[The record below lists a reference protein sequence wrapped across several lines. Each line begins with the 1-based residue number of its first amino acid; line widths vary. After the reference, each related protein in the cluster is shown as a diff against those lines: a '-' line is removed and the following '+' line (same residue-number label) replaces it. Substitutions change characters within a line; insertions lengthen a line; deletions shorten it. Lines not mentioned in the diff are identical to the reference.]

1 MATGPRLNLSITE
14 KRFPGAPGPLF
25 AGLRLDVE
33 PSSVVALVGPSGIGK
48 STLLRMIAGID
59 TDFSGSIAVDGIAAA
74 RAPTPGFVFQDPR
87 LLPWLT
93 ATDNIR
99 AADPRCTP
107 EQAEKALGLVGLA
120 GSGTLYPHQLSG
132 GMQRRVALA
141 RALVVNARLLL
152 LDEPFVSLDR
162 TLVAEIHQLFRDIVA
177 DARPTVVFVSHLTD
191 DAARLADR
199 AILLDH
205 RPATVVADIALPT
218 PPAERDAAVLADYR
232 RLLESHRP
240 ASDPDA

>member
-1 MATGPRLNLSITE
+1 MATGPRLNLSIAE
-14 KRFPGAPGPLF
+14 KRFAGAPSALY
-25 AGLRLDVE
+25 AGLE
-33 PSSVVALVGPSGIGK
+33 IEIAPSSVVALIGPSGIGK

-59 TDFSGSIAVDGIAAA
+59 ADFSGSITVDGMAAA
-74 RAPTPGFVFQDPR
+74 VAPTPGFVFQDPR

-93 ATDNIR
+93 AADNIR
-99 AADPRCTP
+99 AADPQCTA
-107 EQAEKALGLVGLA
+107 EQAGKALDLVGLG
-120 GSGTLYPHQLSG
+120 GSGELYPHQLSG

-162 TLVAEIHQLFRDIVA
+162 TLVAEIHELFGRIIA
-177 DARPTVVFVSHLTD
+177 EARPTVLFVSHLTD

-205 RPATVVADIALPT
+205 RPAVVVADIALPV
-218 PPAERDAAVLADYR
+218 PPAQRDETVLAQYR
-232 RLLESHRP
+232 KMLDAHFARLGE
-240 ASDPDA
+240 

>member
-1 MATGPRLNLSITE
+1 MATGPRLIISVE
-14 KRFPGAPGPLF
+14 DKRFPGAVSSLYESLNIDI
-25 AGLRLDVE
+25 A
-33 PSSVVALVGPSGIGK
+33 PSGVVALVGPSGVGK

-59 TDFSGSIAVDGIAAA
+59 TQFSGSITIDSVDAAA
-74 RAPTPGFVFQDPR
+74 APTPGFVFQDPR

-93 ATDNIR
+93 ASDNIR
-99 AADPRCTP
+99 AADPRCTS
-107 EQAEKALGLVGLA
+107 EQALRALDLVGLGA
-120 GSGTLYPHQLSG
+120 SADRFPHQLSG

-162 TLVAEIHQLFRDIVA
+162 TLVAEIHAVFLHIVH

-199 AILLDH
+199 AILIDH
-205 RPATVVADIALPT
+205 HPAKIVADIAMPI
-218 PPAERDAAVLADYR
+218 PSAQRDAGVLAEYARTLD
-232 RLLESHRP
+232 SHFNRIS
-240 ASDPDA
+240 A